1 MKKTFTVILCAAML
15 TAMAGC
21 ASRSGR
27 FAAGSSYL
35 AEEYPAQALT
45 TVAEHLADTISSIYP
60 PGHTTFFLNQSH
72 NPNDELG
79 PAIETALR
87 ARGFTL
93 APEKDEQTLTLVYVL
108 DRVDEESWYSRLT
121 ISDDLVLTRTWRL
134 AGDDLEMEAATI
146 RGVPTESAHGQ

>member
-1 MKKTFTVILCAAML
+1 MKRTFTVILCLAML
-15 TAMAGC
+15 AVMAGC

-27 FAAGSSYL
+27 FGADNSYL

-60 PGHTTFFLNQSH
+60 PGHTTFFLSQSL

-93 APEKDEQTLTLVYVL
+93 VPEKDEQTLALVYVL
-108 DRVDEESWYSRLT
+108 DRVDEETWYSRLT
-121 ISDDLVLTRTWRL
+121 ISDGLALTRTWRL
-134 AGDDLEMEAATI
+134 VGDGLEMEAATI
-146 RGVPTESAHGQ
+146 RGVPTESAHVQ

>member
-1 MKKTFTVILCAAML
+1 MRMMFTVILCVAML
-15 TAMAGC
+15 GVLVGC

-27 FAAGSSYL
+27 FGADNSYL

-60 PGHTTFFLNQSH
+60 PGHTTFFLHQS
-72 NPNDELG
+72 NSPQDELG

-93 APEKDEQTLTLVYVL
+93 VPEKDEQTLTLVYVL
-108 DRVDEESWYSRLT
+108 DRVDEEAWYSRLT
-121 ISDDLVLTRTWRL
+121 ISDGLVLTRTWCL
-134 AGDDLEMEAATI
+134 VGDDLEMEAATI
-146 RGVPTESAHGQ
+146 RGVPTENGHVQ